1 MAHRA
6 PPGLAE
12 RRVALVGTD
21 PALSAIA
28 TGLRR
33 QGLAVATSEAVTEY
47 DAAFD
52 SATAAVGQLD
62 TMVWA
67 ATPADLD
74 APAAITS
81 LDAETWRQ
89 LVSLPLRS
97 YVEFLQ
103 AAERR
108 LRHLGGRVIVVVPT
122 IAMSGAANLVAWAT
136 VAEGQRAMA
145 KSVARVWGARRI
157 TVNCVA
163 VPTALLADAPADL
176 DRPNLQQAA
185 LPDPDLEN
193 DVTGVIAALCGDGFA
208 AVTGTTIGVDG
219 GRWIPS

>member
-6 PPGLAE
+6 PSGIAG
-12 RRVALVGTD
+12 RRVAIVGTE

-33 QGLAVATSEAVTEY
+33 NGLAVATTTAREKY
-47 DAAFD
+47 DAALD
-52 SATAAVGQLD
+52 EARASVGQLD
-62 TMVWA
+62 VVVWA
-67 ATPADLD
+67 MTPAELGQ
-74 APAAITS
+74 PTPITAIA
-81 LDAETWRQ
+81 DDHWKR
-89 LVSLPLRS
+89 LVADPLRS

-108 LRHLGGRVIVVVPT
+108 LRALGGRVIVVVPT

-145 KSVARVWGARRI
+145 KSVARVWGASGI

-163 VPTALLADAPADL
+163 VPTALLVDAADDL
-176 DRPNLQQAA
+176 DRPNLQRAA
-185 LPDPDLEN
+185 LPEPDLEN
-193 DVTGVIAALCGDGFA
+193 DVASAVAAMCGDGFA
-208 AVTGTTIGVDG
+208 AVTGATVGVDG